1 MKVIL
6 VPVAD
11 RPECI
16 NALHVA
22 FELARKL
29 GASVCGCHI
38 RAHRNSEVALRSDS
52 SSSELSSS
60 ADLNAESEAS
70 WGGTVDDTVSTSAEG
85 LFSKIAEQQNYPVIK
100 KPKAKPGA
108 MWQEKVGSPEKVLSI
123 MGPVSDLIILSRPTK
138 KGGKLAR
145 LFMLT
150 ALLNSSRP
158 VLVLPQSSTSS
169 IGKRISIAWNQSP
182 EATQAVA
189 AAMPLLRLADQV
201 TIITC
206 GPEGG
211 AGPKSAQLV
220 SYLSFWGVKAK
231 RVKSE
236 GRDDAKAILKAYQDT
251 DSDLLVMGAYSRS
264 RLRQSIFGGVTEFM
278 LYQANIPIL
287 MLHS

>member
-1 MKVIL
+1 
-6 VPVAD
+6 
-11 RPECI
+11 
-16 NALHVA
+16 
-22 FELARKL
+22 
-29 GASVCGCHI
+29 
-38 RAHRNSEVALRSDS
+38 
-52 SSSELSSS
+52 
-60 ADLNAESEAS
+60 
-70 WGGTVDDTVSTSAEG
+70 
-85 LFSKIAEQQNYPVIK
+85 
-100 KPKAKPGA
+100 
-108 MWQEKVGSPEKVLSI
+108 
-123 MGPVSDLIILSRPTK
+123 
-138 KGGKLAR
+138 
-145 LFMLT
+145 
-150 ALLNSSRP
+150 
-158 VLVLPQSSTSS
+158 LVLPQSSTSS